1 MLRLIC
7 FILCNLFLL
16 TSTIVYLDFLKINKK
31 NEQFVYGGVIYFFR
45 IIVFE
50 LILGLIIKNLTFC
63 TITILPF
70 FELLVLEIILRFK
83 HNSVLNILKK
93 TLVEIK
99 KIDMEFKFN
108 FNTILF
114 IIFAFVF
121 CIIAFVS
128 MTVFEYSF
136 DGNYYHLP
144 HIIDY
149 VQDGQIHVTNN
160 TLWNNVYPQNIEL
173 LNMFFLLFS
182 RSIFCVRLLQLI
194 FSVIGMVAVYSLI
207 KELDLSKNA
216 AFRCALLYFVAP
228 FILAQITTTYLDG
241 IVVTLFIILLYTLI
255 RVMKKNKF
263 NYELLYF
270 ISLSIFMGTKGTC
283 SIYAVIITVVYL
295 IFKLINVIKKKEKL
309 LPLFGKLCIFLLIVL
324 VIGCTWMIQNT
335 ILFKNPLHPF
345 KFLWIDGMD
354 ASIDIGVEN
363 EPYAIREKNDGQKLL
378 ISWLGLNSSNLTY
391 DTGMSTKNLFQYHDS
406 RIGGLGIQ
414 WMYFLI
420 PISIIAIYLICKRYY
435 KLSKY
440 QIIVLL
446 ILAISFAFTPANW
459 WGRYVGFILV
469 IGYIGYS
476 IVDLCITK
484 KLARHIID
492 GMYLIIFIFSII
504 FATKQSIMTL
514 VEHEPYYEINREL
527 REYINSEYEK
537 NILLLEDSYY
547 NTQYIAFLKGDKIQN
562 KVNTYFI
569 NQMYP
574 NEQLS
579 NHNVGSYDNFSNL
592 TDLNVCDSIIILDA
606 SQKRKNFEYAEKYYN
621 LNKEFMNKKVIGED
635 VIIYEKNK

>member
-31 NEQFVYGGVIYFFR
+31 NEQFVYGGIIYFFR

-50 LILGLIIKNLTFC
+50 VILGMIIKNLGFC
-63 TITILPF
+63 TITFLAFI
-70 FELLVLEIILRFK
+70 ELLVLEIILRFK
-83 HNSVLNILKK
+83 HNSVLNIFKK
-93 TLVEIK
+93 FFIEIQ
-99 KIDMEFKFN
+99 KINIKAKFN
-108 FNTILF
+108 LNTILF
-114 IIFAFVF
+114 IIFIFVF
-121 CIIAFVS
+121 AIMLFVS

-149 VQDGQIHVTNN
+149 VQDGQIHITNN

-182 RSIFCVRLLQLI
+182 RSIFLVRVPQLI
-194 FSVIGMVAVYSLI
+194 FALIGIVAVYSLI
-207 KELDLSKNA
+207 KELNFSKNA

-241 IVVTLFIILLYTLI
+241 IVVTLFVLLLYTLI
-255 RVMKKNKF
+255 RIMKKNEFK
-263 NYELLYF
+263 YELLYF

-283 SIYAVIITVVYL
+283 SIYAVILTSVYL
-295 IFKLINVIKKKEKL
+295 VFKLINVIKQKEKVF
-309 LPLFGKLCIFLLIVL
+309 PLFGKLFIFFLIVL
-324 VIGCTWMIQNT
+324 AIGCTWMIQNT

-345 KFLWIDGMD
+345 KFLWIEGMD
-354 ASIDIGVEN
+354 ANIDIGVEN
-363 EPYAIREKNDGQKLL
+363 EPFAIREKNAGQKIL
-378 ISWLGLNSSNLTY
+378 ISWLGLNSSYLTY
-391 DTGMSTKNLFQYHDS
+391 DTGMSINNLFQYHDS

-420 PISIIAIYLICKRYY
+420 PLTIIAIYLVCNRRYT
-435 KLSKY
+435 LTKY
-440 QIIVLL
+440 QVIVLL
-446 ILAISFAFTPANW
+446 ILAISFACTPANW

-476 IVDLCITK
+476 IVDFCVTK
-484 KLARHIID
+484 KLIRHIID
-492 GMYLIIFIFSII
+492 GIYLAIFVFSII

-514 VEHEPYYEINREL
+514 VKHEPYYEINYEL
-527 REYINSEYEK
+527 REYINSEYGK
-537 NILLLEDSYY
+537 NILFIEDSYY
-547 NTQYIAFLKGDKIQN
+547 NTNYIAFLKGDKIQN

-579 NHNVGSYDNFSNL
+579 NHNIDSYENFTNI
-592 TDLNVCDSIIILDA
+592 DYLNTCDAIIILDA
-606 SQKRKNFEYAEKYYN
+606 SKKRKNFEYAEKYYN
-621 LNKEFMNKKVIGED
+621 LNKESMNKKIIGED
-635 VIIYEKNK
+635 IIIYEKNK